1 MTDPSVK
8 KYLKKV
14 KNINETRAEQLDD
27 NSQES
32 VSPQPVSQ
40 SRAQAAKIKSI
51 NEEKKDT
58 ERNRDLF

>member
-14 KNINETRAEQLDD
+14 KEINETRAEQLDD
-27 NSQES
+27 SSQEN
-32 VSPQPVSQ
+32 VIPQPVSQ
-40 SRAQAAKIKSI
+40 SRAEAAKIKLS
-51 NEEKKDT
+51 NEEKQDT